1 MTAKSTALVTVD
13 ATPPPVPMFGASAMS
28 SAFRAYQQLQHTL
41 DEAMADQVI
50 TIEGRKFRRKG
61 YWRGVATAFNL
72 TLELVD
78 ERREIHGTFEDG
90 HDNFVF
96 FVVYKATAPNGRA
109 AIGDGACAALE
120 KAPRREGNKWKA
132 LPWQATEHNVR
143 SHAHTRAFNRA
154 VSSLVGFGEVSA
166 EEREDGDDERP
177 EAMPAT
183 TSLPPDSS
191 APSVTRPD
199 TPRRVAPGSRPL
211 TKPQLAKIF
220 ATAKDKKWPTD
231 WVALK
236 TALYLAFGVD
246 STKDLRI
253 DDFDQVMEIVERGP
267 RPIPPVPEVP

>member
-1 MTAKSTALVTVD
+1 MTAKSTALATVD

-72 TLELVD
+72 TLELVE

-120 KAPRREGNKWKA
+120 KANRREANKWAK

-166 EEREDGDDERP
+166 EELEREDDERP

-191 APSVTRPD
+191 ASTSVTRPV
-199 TPRRVAPGSRPL
+199 TPRVHPDSRPL
-211 TKPQLAKIF
+211 TEPQRRKLFASAKG
-220 ATAKDKKWPTD
+220 KWPDTD
-231 WVALK
+231 TLK
-236 TALYLAFGVD
+236 AALYLAFGVD
-246 STKDLRI
+246 STKDLRMA
-253 DDFDQVMEIVERGP
+253 DYEQALEIVERGP
-267 RPIPPVPEVP
+267 RPIPPVSEVP